1 MSRGV
6 KFLLKWLLVPSA
18 LAVVGYAY
26 VGPRLGGELA
36 EKAARRLQKS
46 GLAEKIPGALKPG
59 TTATPESTN
68 EPQPDTSREPAP
80 DPDSDRSTKPAAT
93 TSNSSSGPAIKVD
106 VAPAEGRQRSE
117 SSRRRSGRS
126 ESTSTRSKP
135 NSESSTRTRAEGKP
149 ATPPAEPMSDP
160 AGIGTG
166 AAPGGTED
174 PEPGRPTSGGGVP
187 L

>member
-59 TTATPESTN
+59 TTAAPESTN
-68 EPQPDTSREPAP
+68 ESAP
-80 DPDSDRSTKPAAT
+80 DPDPDRSTEPAAT
-93 TSNSSSGPAIKVD
+93 SSNSSSGPAIKVD

-126 ESTSTRSKP
+126 DSTATRSKP
-135 NSESSTRTRAEGKP
+135 TSESSTRTRAEGKP

-166 AAPGGTED
+166 AAPDGTED